1 MNSKHIG
8 ADNLPLRIPH
18 EVAAL
23 IPALQLRE
31 PSTALLRDLS
41 DQEWADLLAFCDL
54 AHLTLALAQLPTA
67 GFPHWVVERL
77 NTNLTDN
84 AQRFERVRAAY
95 KEATNALSKAGV
107 EHIVI
112 KGFTQCPDYVE
123 LPGLRVQSDLD
134 LYCPAEM
141 IEPARIALETLGYIP
156 SKGTANKRTDHTAAM
171 VRRGDWTWSGNHYD
185 PEMPLSIELHFCL
198 WNEAA
203 SLFSVPGVESFWERR
218 TIRSLEDL
226 SFPCLS
232 PVDHLGYLALHIL
245 RNILLRDWVI
255 HHVREL
261 AFFLHTHAND
271 DAFWAAW
278 SETQDASL
286 RSLEAIA
293 FYYARAWFNCDL
305 HQQVQ
310 KEVANISPSQQQWLR
325 RFVGSAFEVM
335 FHQNKD
341 SVWLHLSLLK
351 IIQGQTNA
359 AQALFYSEHHL
370 IHQYSGNGSAKQTV
384 QAIRQTTPIRTISRL
399 SGVPLRVLQLCK
411 FDRRSART
419 YLAILTLSRAG
430 TTCLNVFAICRSFRK
445 YRPLRFMGGRKM
457 SRKCHSIVI
466 CCPTLIRSQCFW
478 LIR

>member
-1 MNSKHIG
+1 MNLKPIDAG
-8 ADNLPLRIPH
+8 NFPLRTPH

-23 IPALQLRE
+23 IAALQLYE
-31 PSTALLRDLS
+31 PSTARLKTLS
-41 DQEWADLLAFCDL
+41 DQEWSKLLTFCDL
-54 AHLTLALAQLPTA
+54 AHLTLALAQLSSD
-67 GFPHWVVERL
+67 GFPDWVVEGL
-77 NTNLTDN
+77 NKNVVDN
-84 AQRFERVRAAY
+84 IQRFKRVKATY
-95 KEATNALSKAGV
+95 KEAGEALSAAGV
-107 EHIVI
+107 EHVVI
-112 KGFTQCPDYVE
+112 KGFSQCPDYVE
-123 LPGLRVQSDLD
+123 LPGFRVQSDLD
-134 LYCPAEM
+134 LYCSVEM
-141 IEPARIALETLGYIP
+141 IEPAKIALEALGYILEKELDY
-156 SKGTANKRTDHTAAM
+156 SRADHVPTM

-198 WNEAA
+198 WNEAT

-271 DAFWAAW
+271 DAFWTAW
-278 SETQDASL
+278 SETHDASL

-293 FYYARAWFNCDL
+293 FFYARAWFNCKL

-310 KEVANISPSQQQWLR
+310 KEVANISPAQQQWLQ

-351 IIQGQTNA
+351 
-359 AQALFYSEHHL
+359 S
-370 IHQYSGNGSAKQTV
+370 SKAKRTLLKRFLV
-384 QAIRQTTPIRTISRL
+384 PSTISSVTTPGMGVQNRRPRL
-399 SGVPLRVLQLCK
+399 SGELHPSIQ
-411 FDRRSART
+411 
-419 YLAILTLSRAG
+419 YLAYLAFRCTSYSSVNLTAVLRGLVWRFSRYLEQERHA
-430 TTCLNVFAICRSFRK
+430 
-445 YRPLRFMGGRKM
+445 
-457 SRKCHSIVI
+457 
-466 CCPTLIRSQCFW
+466 
-478 LIR
+478 